1 MIWINLFVSNNN
13 YAALQAGNNRGILMA
28 VHNEDIARIFEEMA
42 DLLEIEEANPF
53 RVRAYRNAARTIRG
67 LSRELGQLIAE
78 GKDLTDLPGIG
89 KDLAAKINEILE
101 TGTSIALEKL
111 HKEVP
116 VSVEDLLKIPG
127 LGSKR
132 VKHLYHEM
140 GIQNLD
146 QLETA
151 AGSGKLRTYP
161 GFGAR
166 LEQNI
171 LDNISALRSSQKRFL
186 RNIAITYAEPL
197 VQYLKKDKTVKNV
210 IIAGSYRRGRESV
223 GDLDILVTADKA
235 GRIMERFIKYEEVKH
250 IVSNGPTR
258 ATVILNCGLQVDLRL
273 VPEKSF
279 GSALHY
285 FTGSKAH
292 NIRIRRMAQ
301 QQGLKINEYGV
312 FRGNTHVAGKT
323 EESVFRS
330 VGLTF
335 IPPELRE
342 DRGEIKAALDHKLP
356 DLVKLADIKGDLHVH
371 TIATDGRA
379 NIKAM
384 ALAAAK
390 RGFKYLAITDHSRH
404 LTVAHG
410 LKPEQLLQQIDEI
423 EKLNSGLKGFTLLKG
438 IEVDIL
444 EDGRLDLPDRV
455 LAKLDL
461 VVAAIHSKFN
471 LSRKKQTVRLLRAM
485 DNRYFS
491 ILAHPSGRL
500 LFEREPYDVDM
511 EKIIR
516 HARERGCFIELNS
529 QPQRLD
535 LTDIHCQL
543 ARDEGVLIAVNSD
556 AHSEYGFDNIRFGI
570 DQARRG
576 WLEKKDVLNTRPV
589 NTLRNL
595 LQKARS

>member
-356 DLVKLADIKGDLHVH
+356 DLVKLADIKGDLHAH

-404 LTVAHG
+404 LTVANG
-410 LKPEQLLQQIDEI
+410 LKPEQLLQQINEI
-423 EKLNSGLKGFTLLKG
+423 EKLNSGLNGFTLLKG

>member
-1 MIWINLFVSNNN
+1 
-13 YAALQAGNNRGILMA
+13 MA

-67 LSRELGQLIAE
+67 LSRELGQLLAE

-89 KDLAAKINEILE
+89 KDLAAKINEILD
-101 TGTSIALEKL
+101 TGTSTTLEKL

-151 AGSGKLRTYP
+151 AKSGKLRKFP
-161 GFGAR
+161 GFGVK

-171 LDNISALRSSQKRFL
+171 LENISALRSSEKRFL

-210 IIAGSYRRGRESV
+210 VIAGSYRRGMESV
-223 GDLDILVTADKA
+223 GDLDILVTADKT
-235 GRIMERFIKYEEVKH
+235 GRIMERFIKYEEVNH
-250 IVSNGPTR
+250 IVSRGPTR
-258 ATVILNCGLQVDLRL
+258 TTVILECGLQVDLRL

-292 NIRIRRMAQ
+292 NIRIRRMARQ
-301 QQGLKINEYGV
+301 RGLKINEYGV
-312 FRGNTHVAGKT
+312 FRGNSHVAGKT
-323 EESVFRS
+323 EKSVFQS
-330 VGLTF
+330 VGLPF

-342 DRGEIKAALDHKLP
+342 DRGEIKAALEHKLP
-356 DLVKLADIKGDLHVH
+356 ELVNLADIKGDLHTH

-379 NIKAM
+379 DIKTM
-384 ALAAAK
+384 ALAAA
-390 RGFKYLAITDHSRH
+390 RQGFRYLAITDHSRH

-410 LKPEQLLQQIDEI
+410 LEPEQLLKQVDEI
-423 EKLNSGLKGFTLLKG
+423 NKLNSTLRGITLLKG

-444 EDGRLDLPDRV
+444 EDGSLDLPDKV
-455 LAKLDL
+455 LEKLDL
-461 VVAAIHSKFN
+461 VVGAVHNKFN
-471 LSRKKQTVRLLRAM
+471 LSRKKQTDRIQRAM

-500 LFEREPYDVDM
+500 QFEREPYDVDM
-511 EKIIR
+511 EKIIH

-529 QPQRLD
+529 QPLRLD
-535 LTDIHCQL
+535 LTDIYCQL
-543 ARDEGVLIAVNSD
+543 ARDEGVLIAINSD
-556 AHSEYGFDNIRFGI
+556 SHSENGFDNLRFGI

-576 WLEKKDVLNTRPV
+576 WLEKKDVLNTRPLKA
-589 NTLRNL
+589 LRRL
-595 LQKARS
+595 LERARS

>member
-1 MIWINLFVSNNN
+1 
-13 YAALQAGNNRGILMA
+13 MA

-67 LSRELGQLIAE
+67 LSRELGQLLAE

-89 KDLAAKINEILE
+89 KDLAAKINEILD
-101 TGTSIALEKL
+101 TGTSTALEKL

-151 AGSGKLRTYP
+151 ARSGKLRKFP

-171 LDNISALRSSQKRFL
+171 LENISALRSSEKRFL

-197 VQYLKKDKTVKNV
+197 VQYLKKDRTVKNV
-210 IIAGSYRRGRESV
+210 VIAGSYRRGMESV
-223 GDLDILVTADKA
+223 GDLDILVTADKT
-235 GRIMERFIKYEEVKH
+235 GRIMERFIKYDEVKH
-250 IVSNGPTR
+250 IVSRGPTR
-258 ATVILNCGLQVDLRL
+258 TTVILECGLQVDLRL

-301 QQGLKINEYGV
+301 QRGLKINEYGV
-312 FRGNTHVAGKT
+312 FRGNSHVAGKT
-323 EESVFRS
+323 EKSVFQS
-330 VGLTF
+330 VGLPF

-342 DRGEIKAALDHKLP
+342 DRGEIKAALEHKLP
-356 DLVKLADIKGDLHVH
+356 ELVNLADIKGDLHTH

-379 NIKAM
+379 DIKTM
-384 ALAAAK
+384 ALAAA
-390 RGFKYLAITDHSRH
+390 RQGFRYLAITDHSRH

-410 LKPEQLLQQIDEI
+410 LEPEQLLKQVDEI
-423 EKLNSGLKGFTLLKG
+423 NKLNSTLRGITLLKG

-444 EDGRLDLPDRV
+444 EDGSLDLPDKV
-455 LAKLDL
+455 LEKLDL
-461 VVAAIHSKFN
+461 VVGAVHNKFN
-471 LSRKKQTVRLLRAM
+471 LSRKKQTGRIQRAM

-500 LFEREPYDVDM
+500 QFEREPYDVDM
-511 EKIIR
+511 EKIIH
-516 HARERGCFIELNS
+516 HARERGCFLELNS
-529 QPQRLD
+529 QPLRLD
-535 LTDIHCQL
+535 LTDIYCQL
-543 ARDEGVLIAVNSD
+543 ARDEGVLIAINSD
-556 AHSEYGFDNIRFGI
+556 SHSENGFDNIRFGVH
-570 DQARRG
+570 QARRG
-576 WLEKKDVLNTRPV
+576 WLEKKDVLNTRPLKA
-589 NTLRNL
+589 LRHL
-595 LQKARS
+595 LERTRS

>member
-1 MIWINLFVSNNN
+1 
-13 YAALQAGNNRGILMA
+13 MA

-67 LSRELGQLIAE
+67 LSRELGQLLAE

-89 KDLAAKINEILE
+89 KDLAAKINEILD
-101 TGTSIALEKL
+101 TGTSTALEKL

-151 AGSGKLRTYP
+151 ARSGKLRKFP

-171 LDNISALRSSQKRFL
+171 LENISALRSSEKRFL

-197 VQYLKKDKTVKNV
+197 VQYLKKDRTVKNV
-210 IIAGSYRRGRESV
+210 VIAGSYRRGMESV
-223 GDLDILVTADKA
+223 GDLDILVTADKT
-235 GRIMERFIKYEEVKH
+235 GRIMERFIKYDEVKH
-250 IVSNGPTR
+250 IVSRGPTR
-258 ATVILNCGLQVDLRL
+258 TTVILECGLQVDLRL

-301 QQGLKINEYGV
+301 QRGLKINEYGV
-312 FRGNTHVAGKT
+312 FRGNSHVAGKT
-323 EESVFRS
+323 EKSVFQS
-330 VGLTF
+330 VGLPF

-342 DRGEIKAALDHKLP
+342 DRGEIKAALEHKLP
-356 DLVKLADIKGDLHVH
+356 ELVNLADIKGDLHTH

-379 NIKAM
+379 DIKTM
-384 ALAAAK
+384 ALAAA
-390 RGFKYLAITDHSRH
+390 RQGFRYLAITDHSRH

-410 LKPEQLLQQIDEI
+410 LEPEQLLKQVDEI
-423 EKLNSGLKGFTLLKG
+423 NKLNSTLRGITLLKG

-444 EDGRLDLPDRV
+444 EDGSLDLPDKV
-455 LAKLDL
+455 LEKLDL
-461 VVAAIHSKFN
+461 VVGAVHNKFN
-471 LSRKKQTVRLLRAM
+471 LSRKKQTDRIQRAM

-500 LFEREPYDVDM
+500 QFEREPYDVDM
-511 EKIIR
+511 EKIIH
-516 HARERGCFIELNS
+516 HARERGCFLELNS
-529 QPQRLD
+529 QPLRLD
-535 LTDIHCQL
+535 LTDIYCQL
-543 ARDEGVLIAVNSD
+543 ARDEGVLIAINSD
-556 AHSEYGFDNIRFGI
+556 SHSENGFDNIRFGVH
-570 DQARRG
+570 QARRG
-576 WLEKKDVLNTRPV
+576 WLEKKDVLNTRPLKA
-589 NTLRNL
+589 LRHL
-595 LQKARS
+595 LERTRS

>member
-1 MIWINLFVSNNN
+1 
-13 YAALQAGNNRGILMA
+13 MA
-28 VHNEDIARIFEEMA
+28 IHNEDVAAVFEEMA

-67 LSRELGQLIAE
+67 LSRELEQLIAD

-89 KDLAAKINEILE
+89 KDLAAKINEILQ
-101 TGTSIALEKL
+101 TGKVKALEKL

-116 VSVEDLLKIPG
+116 PSVEELLKIPG
-127 LGSKR
+127 LGSRR

-140 GIQNLD
+140 GIQNQD

-151 AGSGKLRTYP
+151 ASSGKLRTFP
-161 GFGAR
+161 GFGVK

-171 LDNISALRSSQKRFL
+171 LENIAALRSPEKRFL

-197 VQYLKKDKTVKNV
+197 VQYLEKDKTVKNV
-210 IIAGSYRRGRESV
+210 VIAGSYRRGMESV
-223 GDLDILVTADKA
+223 GDLDILVTAAKT

-250 IVSNGPTR
+250 IVSKGPAR

-273 VPEKSF
+273 VPEQSF

-292 NIRIRRMAQ
+292 NIRIRHMAQ

-312 FRGNTHVAGKT
+312 FRKSKHVAGKT

-330 VGLTF
+330 VGLAF

-342 DRGEIKAALDHKLP
+342 DRGEIKAALNHELP
-356 DLVKLADIKGDLHVH
+356 DLVKPEDIKGDLHTH
-371 TIATDGRA
+371 TSATDGRA
-379 NIKAM
+379 NIRAM
-384 ALAAAK
+384 AMAAGK
-390 RGFKYLAITDHSRH
+390 QGFKYLAITDHSRH
-404 LTVAHG
+404 LAVAHG
-410 LKPEQLLQQIDEI
+410 LKPEHLLKQMDEI
-423 EKLNSGLKGFTLLKG
+423 DKLNSGLKGITLLKG

-444 EDGRLDLPDRV
+444 EDGTLDLPDDV
-455 LAKLDL
+455 LSKLDL
-461 VVAAIHSKFN
+461 VIGAIHSKFN
-471 LSRKKQTVRLLRAM
+471 LSRKKQTGRILRAM

-500 LFEREPYDVDM
+500 LFEREPCDIDL

-535 LTDIHCQL
+535 LADIYCQL
-543 ARDEGVLIAVNSD
+543 ARSEGVLISINSD
-556 AHSEYGFDNIRFGI
+556 AHSENGFNNIRFGI
-570 DQARRG
+570 EQGRRG
-576 WLEKKDVLNTRPV
+576 WLEKKDVLNTRSL
-589 NTLRNL
+589 NALRCL
-595 LQKARS
+595 LQQARS

>member
-1 MIWINLFVSNNN
+1 
-13 YAALQAGNNRGILMA
+13 MA
-28 VHNEDIARIFEEMA
+28 VHNDDIARIFEEMA

-67 LSRELGQLIAE
+67 LSRELYQLIE
-78 GKDLTDLPGIG
+78 ENRDLTELPGIG
-89 KDLAAKINEILE
+89 KDLSAKIKEILE
-101 TGTSIALEKL
+101 TGTSTALQKL

-116 VSVEDLLKIPG
+116 ISVEDLLKIPG

-140 GIQNLD
+140 GIQNLE

-151 AGSGKLRTYP
+151 ARTGKLHTFP
-161 GFGAR
+161 GFGIK

-171 LDNISALRSSQKRFL
+171 LENISALRSSQKRFL

-197 VQYLKKDKTVKNV
+197 VQYLRKDKTVKNV
-210 IIAGSYRRGRESV
+210 VIAGSYRRGMESV
-223 GDLDILVTADKA
+223 GDLDILVTANKT

-250 IVSNGPTR
+250 IVSRGPTR
-258 ATVILNCGLQVDLRL
+258 ATVILECGLQVDLRL
-273 VPEKSF
+273 VQEKSF

-301 QQGLKINEYGV
+301 QHGLKINEYGV
-312 FRGNTHVAGKT
+312 FRGNRHVAGKT

-330 VGLTF
+330 VGLPF

-342 DRGEIKAALDHKLP
+342 DRGEIRAALEHKLP
-356 DLVKLADIKGDLHVH
+356 ELVTQADIKGDLHAH
-371 TIATDGRA
+371 TIATDGQA
-379 NIKAM
+379 SIKAM

-390 RGFKYLAITDHSRH
+390 KGFRYLAITDHSRH
-404 LTVAHG
+404 LIIAHG
-410 LKPEQLLQQIDEI
+410 LEPQQLLKQVDEI
-423 EKLNSGLKGFTLLKG
+423 DKLNSTLRGITLLKG
-438 IEVDIL
+438 VEVDIL
-444 EDGRLDLPDRV
+444 EDGALDLPDKV
-455 LAKLDL
+455 LEKLDL
-461 VVAAIHSKFN
+461 VVGAVHSKFN
-471 LSRKKQTVRLLRAM
+471 LSRKKQTDRILRAM

-516 HARERGCFIELNS
+516 HARERGCFLELNS
-529 QPQRLD
+529 QPLRLD
-535 LTDIHCQL
+535 LTDIYCQL
-543 ARDEGVLIAVNSD
+543 ARDEDVLIAINSD
-556 AHSEYGFDNIRFGI
+556 SHRENGFDNIRFGI

-576 WLEKKDVLNTRPV
+576 WLEKKDVLNTRS
-589 NTLRNL
+589 LKSLKKL
-595 LQKARS
+595 LQHARS